1 MASIKTVI
9 NVQDRMTPAFT
20 SMNRALNIVISSFEQ
35 LQRDSGRAVDTS
47 SIEQAR
53 EELARAEIAIN
64 DVEQGIR
71 QATERLSNANVPKQ
85 IAPVEAPI
93 VWNKQN
99 NIDVFTNSGYERFQQ
114 EIVSA
119 NSLLDGVVKNQQ
131 RISNQANNTDLFPDS
146 MISDVQGLDS
156 RITALFY
163 HMQDLTNHSFDELGG
178 ERANSQLEQLRSQLS
193 TAIKLQEYLSD
204 SMENMD
210 IDDANKAYQQLNNL
224 IDNTER
230 NIRDN
235 FKAQETFNQ
244 SIEKGSSSANG
255 LFSKIKSI
263 VGAYVGIRAIG
274 SVINLSDQMS
284 QTTAKLNMI
293 NDGLQSTEELQNMIY
308 QSAQNSRGAYQATA
322 DTVAK
327 LGQNAKDAFG
337 SNKELIAF
345 AETLNKKFVIAGAT
359 QEEMSSATLQL
370 TQALG
375 SGVLRGEELNAV
387 FESAPNVIQ
396 SIADYLDVPI
406 GKIRQMASDGEITAD
421 IVKNAML
428 SSIDETNAQF
438 EQMPVTWAQ
447 RFIMFKNSA
456 VMAFQPILNKINE
469 IANSQAFDTL
479 FNGAVQGMYFLSNV
493 ATKVIDLISS
503 GASFISKAW
512 GVIGPLFYGAAAAVG
527 AYYIA
532 LGIMKAYQ
540 IASLAVTG
548 LMIAAMRIY
557 TFVKELGIKA
567 TVAETAAQWSLNT
580 AIMAC
585 PIFWIV
591 AGFIALIAVVF
602 AVVGAINHF
611 TGSTISGLGVIVGAV
626 YWCGALIQ
634 NIFILVINI
643 VLGAFQLLV
652 NGIQLGAAA
661 IAFVWQLI
669 WKTIANVAITVAEI
683 IVNTWN
689 EFVLSLKKIIALFGK
704 SGAQAFVAVAKTA
717 GSAATSIANAFVAGA
732 NAAIKAINWIIDAIN
747 LIPGV
752 DIDKVDKIGKV
763 DLSFDTSGLDTY
775 ISQMD
780 GILGETAEK
789 VSFDRFEYDAF
800 EMPDLWSPDYVDF
813 VDMGE
818 AFDKGYAQG
827 EKWQN
832 DIGDWMGGLFDKGD
846 NPLSDLENNFGGIKD
861 ATDKAADSGNKT
873 AGNTAQMA
881 KTMNASSEDLKY
893 LRDIAERETINR
905 FTTAEIKIDMNNNNT
920 INSDMDIDGVVEK
933 LTERV
938 EEELLATAEGV
949 HS

>member
-9 NVQDRMTPAFT
+9 SVQDRMTPAFT

-35 LQRDSGRAVDTS
+35 LQRDSARAVDTS
-47 SIEQAR
+47 SIRQAR
-53 EELARAEIAIN
+53 EELARAEVTMN
-64 DVEQGIR
+64 GVEQEIR
-71 QATERLSNANVPKQ
+71 QAA
-85 IAPVEAPI
+85 
-93 VWNKQN
+93 
-99 NIDVFTNSGYERFQQ
+99 
-114 EIVSA
+114 
-119 NSLLDGVVKNQQ
+119 NQQ
-131 RISNQANNTDLFPDS
+131 QNFNT
-146 MISDVQGLDS
+146 
-156 RITALFY
+156 
-163 HMQDLTNHSFDELGG
+163 
-178 ERANSQLEQLRSQLS
+178 
-193 TAIKLQEYLSD
+193 
-204 SMENMD
+204 
-210 IDDANKAYQQLNNL
+210 
-224 IDNTER
+224 
-230 NIRDN
+230 
-235 FKAQETFNQ
+235 
-244 SIEKGSSSANG
+244 
-255 LFSKIKSI
+255 KIKQGQSASDGLLKKVMGF
-263 VGAYVGIRAIG
+263 VGAYAGIQTIGNIVG
-274 SVINLSDQMS
+274 LSDQMS
-284 QTTAKLNMI
+284 QTESKLNMI
-293 NDGLQSTEELQNMIY
+293 LDKQTSIKQMEDMIY
-308 QSAQNSRGAYQATA
+308 QASQNSRSSYQGTA
-322 DTVAK
+322 DMVARI
-327 LGQNAKDAFG
+327 GNNAKGVFKTNA
-337 SNKELIAF
+337 ELVKF
-345 AETLNKKFVIAGAT
+345 AEVLNKKYIIAGAT
-359 QEEMSSATLQL
+359 TEEMNNSLIQL
-370 TQALG
+370 TQGLG
-375 SGVLRGEELNAV
+375 SGVLRGEELNSV
-387 FESAPNVIQ
+387 LESAPNIIE
-396 SIADYLDVPI
+396 SIAKYLEVPQ
-406 GKIRQMASDGEITAD
+406 GKIRELAADGELTAD
-421 IVKNAML
+421 VVKNAML

-438 EQMPVTWAQ
+438 DKMSITWAQ
-447 RFIMFKNSA
+447 RWTMFGNEA
-456 VMAFQPILNKINE
+456 LRAFDPILDKIKAL
-469 IANSQAFDTL
+469 ANSEGVDAF
-479 FNGAVQGMYFLSNV
+479 FNTAVNGMYFLGNV
-493 ATKVIDLISS
+493 ATKVIDVIAN
-503 GASFISKAW
+503 GASFIAQNWSMIAP
-512 GVIGPLFYGAAAAVG
+512 VIYAVAGAMAIYGATILAV
-527 AYYIA
+527 
-532 LGIMKAYQ
+532 KAYQ
-540 IASLAVTG
+540 TAALAVSW
-548 LMIAAMRIY
+548 MYIAALRMKTWLTQEGIIA
-557 TFVKELGIKA
+557 TATQIGVQMGLNGALGT
-567 TVAETAAQWSLNT
+567 TVGL
-580 AIMAC
+580 
-585 PIFWIV
+585 IFMIV
-591 AGFIALIAVVF
+591 AAVLAVIAVVF
-602 AVVGAINHF
+602 IVTAVWNHF
-611 TGSTISGLGVIVGAV
+611 TGESVSGLGIIVGAV

-652 NGIQLGAAA
+652 NSIQLGAAA

-752 DIDKVDKIGKV
+752 DIDKFDKIGKV